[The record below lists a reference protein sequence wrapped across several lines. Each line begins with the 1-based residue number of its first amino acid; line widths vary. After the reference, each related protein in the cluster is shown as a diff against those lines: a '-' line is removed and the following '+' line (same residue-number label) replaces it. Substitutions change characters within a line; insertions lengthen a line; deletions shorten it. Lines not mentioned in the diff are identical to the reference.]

1 MMFLNNISPNLLFN
15 KEYLDNE
22 LINRNN
28 DDEIVN
34 IKMNIELIKFME
46 KICLVYGEDYYI

>member
-1 MMFLNNISPNLLFN
+1 MLINNISRNRLIN

-34 IKMNIELIKFME
+34 IKMNNELIKFME